1 MIKLPVLDPA
11 IFRVG
16 PIEVR
21 WYGFMYALGFTLA
34 WGLGRLRARQSWR
47 GWTPAMMDD
56 VLSWLILGLLLG
68 ARIGYV
74 LFYDPVFFWNHP
86 AEIPAVWNGG
96 MSFHG
101 GAIGVFLA
109 VWFFARKHGKTILDV
124 GDFIVPLAP
133 PGLFFGRMGN
143 FINNEL
149 PGRVSDLPWAVI
161 YPGSAGDMPRHP
173 SQLYEAGLEGVVL
186 FTLLWFYSRKPRPR
200 GATSGLF
207 LLGYGVFRFFCEF
220 FREPDAQLGFV
231 AFDWMSM
238 GQVLCLPMVAAGLW
252 LLLRKR
258 GQA

>member
-1 MIKLPVLDPA
+1 M
-11 IFRVG
+11 
-16 PIEVR
+16 
-21 WYGFMYALGFTLA
+21 
-34 WGLGRLRARQSWR
+34 
-47 GWTPAMMDD
+47 
-56 VLSWLILGLLLG
+56 
-68 ARIGYV
+68 
-74 LFYDPVFFWNHP
+74 LFYAPVFFWNHP

-109 VWFFARKHGKTILDV
+109 VWLFARKHGKTILEV

-161 YPGSAGDMPRHP
+161 YPGTAGDTPRHP

-186 FTLLWFYSRKPRPR
+186 FTLLWVYSRKPRPV
-200 GATSGLF
+200 GSTSGLF
-207 LLGYGVFRFFCEF
+207 LLGYGSFRFFCEF
-220 FREPDAQLGFV
+220 FREPDVQLGFV
-231 AFDWMSM
+231 AFGWMSM